1 MHTKSG
7 VLIGSKIKT
16 LSSIMEMIEVFR
28 TNVNDRAQANMI
40 VDRIHEQYS
49 FYKANFDLQDCDRIV
64 RIKSSTGQIHSP
76 SLISILND
84 FGFQGEVLPDI
95 ISFYNKAV

>member
-1 MHTKSG
+1 
-7 VLIGSKIKT
+7 
-16 LSSIMEMIEVFR
+16 MEMIEVFR

-40 VDRIHEQYS
+40 IDRIHKQYS
-49 FYKANFDLQDCDRIV
+49 FYRANFDLQDCDRIL

-76 SLISILND
+76 SVISILND

-95 ISFYNKAV
+95 VSFYNKAV